1 MKEKI
6 TTEFTAF
13 LLILLFVY
21 AAFSKLFNYSEFKIQ
36 LLQSPVVKSFA
47 GVTAWLLPAI
57 ELCVAAALTVRATRL
72 FGFYGSL
79 ILMNAFTLYIV
90 LMLIEEKHLPC
101 SCGGVIRQ
109 LSWKQHI
116 WFNLFFLAL
125 SAGGIVLERKNKFST
140 AINK

>member
-1 MKEKI
+1 MKDKTAI
-6 TTEFTAF
+6 EFICF

-36 LLQSPVVKSFA
+36 LLQSPVVKNFA

-57 ELCVAAALTVRATRL
+57 ELCVASALTVRATRL
-72 FGFYGSL
+72 FGLYGSL
-79 ILMNAFTLYIV
+79 ILMSAFTMYIV

-125 SAGGIVLERKNKFST
+125 SATGIVLEQKHKLST
-140 AINK
+140 AMEA